1 MVLKPMYHYDKWMT
15 NSKLHEKWNPC
26 NKEYHRSGLS
36 STVNESPIP
45 PSAIET
51 TDSYPNH
58 RQLPKPPTAT
68 QTLTANE
75 KPAGL
80 SAMPVFSKKQ
90 FDSLWADE

>member
-15 NSKLHEKWNPC
+15 VSKLHETWNPC
-26 NKEYHRSGLS
+26 NKEYHRSGLA
-36 STVNESPIP
+36 STRNESPIP
-45 PSAIET
+45 P
-51 TDSYPNH
+51 
-58 RQLPKPPTAT
+58 
-68 QTLTANE
+68 TANE